1 MKQYVMK
8 QSKRLLSLQGA
19 VVTDVTILNDTIRL
33 EFENGIEDRFKQ
45 RAEWTSRAV
54 VTIPR
59 IDWNQSTLTRFE
71 DKTYEMLSMKTVRD
85 IVKQGRLEIVGE
97 LYGPNRLL
105 WSCMWMTDTAYLTME
120 LSIYFTGDLIVQWE
134 SAEVEG
140 LVF

>member
-1 MKQYVMK
+1 MKQYMMR
-8 QSKRLLSLQGA
+8 QPKRLLSFQGA
-19 VVTDVTILNDTIRL
+19 VVTDVTIVNDTIRL

-45 RAEWTSRAV
+45 RVEWTSRAV

-59 IDWNQSTLTRFE
+59 IDWDQSILTRFS
-71 DKTYEMLSMKTVRD
+71 DTSYETLSMKTVRD
-85 IVKQGRLEIVGE
+85 IVKNGRLEIVRE

-105 WSCMWMTDTAYLTME
+105 LSCMWMTDTAYLTME
-120 LSIYFTGDLIVQWE
+120 LSLYYTGDLIVQWE